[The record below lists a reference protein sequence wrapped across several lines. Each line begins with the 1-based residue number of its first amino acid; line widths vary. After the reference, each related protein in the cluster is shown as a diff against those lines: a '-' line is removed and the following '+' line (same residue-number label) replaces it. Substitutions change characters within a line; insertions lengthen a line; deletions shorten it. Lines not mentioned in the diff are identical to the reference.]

1 MERDPADRNHEVWD
15 EVSRFVSVA
24 TRIAYDPGLSDAVI
38 GDPVDMAVDPEV
50 RAARVDQVTQVRGV
64 APAQVG
70 VQVGQA
76 VRVRG
81 VVGDDHGRAFVR
93 DGQRRLDECARPPV
107 HGEDLA
113 RFDPVA

>member
-1 MERDPADRNHEVWD
+1 MAARVAD
-15 EVSRFVSVA
+15 
-24 TRIAYDPGLSDAVI
+24 DPGRPDAVI
-38 GDPVDMAVDPEV
+38 GGPVDMPVDPEV
-50 RAARVDQVTQVRGV
+50 RATRVDQVAQVGGV